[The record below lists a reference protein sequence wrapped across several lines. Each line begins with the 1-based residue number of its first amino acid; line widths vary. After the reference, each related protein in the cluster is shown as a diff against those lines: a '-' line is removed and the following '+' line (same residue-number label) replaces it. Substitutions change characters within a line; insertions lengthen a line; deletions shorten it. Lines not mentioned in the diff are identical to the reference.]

1 MRALDW
7 ARARTKTAQ
16 MNDSSR
22 SLIFQFLMGSVMDI
36 NKLYRYIT
44 TFNVMN
50 ITIKNI
56 AINTGILWRHP
67 VLGQSEIV
75 FTVAISDVQVTQ
87 LSACGD
93 RKNRNHRNLPKSP
106 KSPSKSPKSPL
117 KSGVGGDMGLGG
129 AGRGKTGYVCVKVGL
144 VLIT

>member
-16 MNDSSR
+16 INDSSR
-22 SLIFQFLMGSVMDI
+22 SLIFSISNGLDI

-56 AINTGILWRHP
+56 AINTEILWRHP

-87 LSACGD
+87 LSACVASTCFG
-93 RKNRNHRNLPKSP
+93 RRQALGFRRGALIRTVRAHIVERT
-106 KSPSKSPKSPL
+106 
-117 KSGVGGDMGLGG
+117 SGVFH
-129 AGRGKTGYVCVKVGL
+129 
-144 VLIT
+144 IWP